1 MILQRYFVREILR
14 AFGMI
19 IGALLMIYFS
29 SRFASYLAQAA
40 DGKIA
45 ADHIFKLISLKM
57 VVSLKDLIPM
67 SLYLGVFTAVI
78 RMQRDSELTAIRAA
92 GGGPTLLI
100 SAALK
105 LSAVAAVIVGVVTL
119 YAEPRAELTLV
130 DIRNQTENE
139 ATIAGVKA
147 GRFKELSGGT
157 RIFYAET
164 VADDERTLQ
173 TTFVQVQNSK
183 NIGLMRAHSAHI
195 ETDAKSKDR
204 FAVFMDGISY
214 AGNPG
219 ALDYVITR
227 FDRYALRVVDSTPQD
242 VTNNVNYIRTLDLL
256 KFHGP
261 IYSAEL
267 QWRLSAAI
275 ATLLLPSLAILIGL
289 ASRGSNW
296 YLGLITA
303 ISVYFVY
310 NNLLGVG
317 KSLIKK
323 GDLPPSIGLWVFH
336 LALIGVA
343 AALIVIQRKP
353 SGLRRRPKQELL
365 GAPRLR

>member
-1 MILQRYFVREILR
+1 MILQRYFVRE
-14 AFGMI
+14 I

-289 ASRGSNW
+289 ANRGSNW

-317 KSLIKK
+317 KSLINK
-323 GDLPPSIGLWVFH
+323 GDLPPTIGLWVFH

-343 AALIVIQRKP
+343 LALIVIQRKP